1 MLLLRRLL
9 LLGWRRADTGRAG
22 RAPGTL
28 LLPPA
33 SSSRMQCR
41 HAGPVPAM
49 QLWDYRQGKLAAA
62 MSWQQRAPRQSPAAF
77 NRMGF
82 VGCTE
87 PAGMRPHRCMG
98 HQVGG
103 TVISRRAKG
112 QNQGVKAPG
121 PSAPSTGRKISQL
134 TFYVKLIQKLISST
148 GRIIGF
154 HSGAGPDGQCAESQ
168 THLISTETMPEDRN
182 KTHKD
187 NY

>member
-1 MLLLRRLL
+1 M
-9 LLGWRRADTGRAG
+9 
-22 RAPGTL
+22 
-28 LLPPA
+28 A
-33 SSSRMQCR
+33 ST
-41 HAGPVPAM
+41 
-49 QLWDYRQGKLAAA
+49 AAKSLTA
-62 MSWQQRAPRQSPAAF
+62 LNGMD
-77 NRMGF
+77 F

-87 PAGMRPHRCMG
+87 PAGMQPCRRVGHRD
-98 HQVGG
+98 GG

-112 QNQGVKAPG
+112 QNRGAKAPG
-121 PSAPSTGRKISQL
+121 LSAPSTARKISQL
-134 TFYVKLIQKLISST
+134 TFYVKLIQKLISGA

>member
-1 MLLLRRLL
+1 MPPC
-9 LLGWRRADTGRAG
+9 RAG
-22 RAPGTL
+22 ARDAALG
-28 LLPPA
+28 LPARETGCCHELATA
-33 SSSRMQCR
+33 ST
-41 HAGPVPAM
+41 
-49 QLWDYRQGKLAAA
+49 AAK
-62 MSWQQRAPRQSPAAF
+62 SPTAF

-87 PAGMRPHRCMG
+87 PAGMQPRRCMG

-103 TVISRRAKG
+103 IVISRRAKG